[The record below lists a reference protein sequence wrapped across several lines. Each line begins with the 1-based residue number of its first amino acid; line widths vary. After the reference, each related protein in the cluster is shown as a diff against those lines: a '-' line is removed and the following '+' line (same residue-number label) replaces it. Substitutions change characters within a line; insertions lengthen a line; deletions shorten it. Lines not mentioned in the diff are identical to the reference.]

1 MSISYLLTWSLSVE
15 VSLQAQVVKV
25 SDKNEQK
32 KVRKRFL
39 SFPRNKSTSEKK
51 STQRLKPFFTSIEA
65 AVDDDG
71 DDDDDD
77 ADAETD
83 SELKKHMSRRPTAD
97 KSCFT
102 SRRKSWKTVLF
113 AINVPG
119 LCNKLSL
126 LALLRLSK

>member
-1 MSISYLLTWSLSVE
+1 MSR
-15 VSLQAQVVKV
+15 
-25 SDKNEQK
+25 K
-32 KVRKRFL
+32 KFEKGFF

-65 AVDDDG
+65 AV

-102 SRRKSWKTVLF
+102 SRRKSWKTVLY

-119 LCNKLSL
+119 LGNKLSL
-126 LALLRLSK
+126 LALLRLSKNSARQTVLQ